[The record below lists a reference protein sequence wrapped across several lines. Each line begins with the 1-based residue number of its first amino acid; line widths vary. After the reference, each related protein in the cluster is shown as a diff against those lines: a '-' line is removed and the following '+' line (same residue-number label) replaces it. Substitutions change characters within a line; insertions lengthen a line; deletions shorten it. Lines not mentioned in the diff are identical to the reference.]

1 MPILYRFETKEAKRS
16 GKKSK
21 EIFRDKITEHYD
33 CYDRYGN
40 FIETATSE
48 FYPNISKQ
56 GFAGQG
62 LYSKVDNNKAESSL
76 NNMHIMEYGEE
87 YNFKVRGKRS
97 AKNLSPKWETRNR
110 CIMEKEKC
118 WKDSTKRKNQYYK

>member
-16 GKKSK
+16 NKKNK
-21 EIFRDKITEHYD
+21 GIFRDKITVHYD

-40 FIETATSE
+40 FVEAATSK
-48 FYPNISKQ
+48 FYRNISKQ

-62 LYSKVDNNKAESSL
+62 LYSKVYNKKKEASL
-76 NNMHIMEYGEE
+76 NNMHVMEYGEE
-87 YNFKVRGKRS
+87 YNFKIRGKRS
-97 AKNLSPKWETRNR
+97 AKNLSPKWEMRNR
-110 CIMEKEKC
+110 NIMDKEKC